1 MRGKQ
6 SCQIYVVRYYSQT
19 DLLASLLILY
29 DAVKAVCATCQP
41 HLQLRGERQSL
52 NWLSLYTTFKRPIN
66 FG

>member
-29 DAVKAVCATCQP
+29 DAVKAVCATSSATQRREAELELAFTV
-41 HLQLRGERQSL
+41 HHFQAT
-52 NWLSLYTTFKRPIN
+52 N
-66 FG
+66 